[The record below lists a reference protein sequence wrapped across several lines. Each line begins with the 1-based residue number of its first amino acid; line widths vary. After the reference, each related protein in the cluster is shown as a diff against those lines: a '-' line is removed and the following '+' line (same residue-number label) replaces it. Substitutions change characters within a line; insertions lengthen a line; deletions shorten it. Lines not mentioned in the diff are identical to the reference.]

1 MAALAKYFRDTASYI
16 ANPRVSR
23 SKGIVVLLGWTASRM
38 KAVRKFSDI
47 YSELGIPTICVAP
60 SLLQVWLASY
70 GNAKAK
76 KMLKS
81 VEENSEE
88 GSGVVLHLFSGTSNT
103 FLPTFVKH
111 LTDKNSKQHLSGV
124 IFDSGPVSF
133 SIGPGLAGAKL
144 VRQQSVGV
152 GALTYYTSCTTG
164 VVISAVVGRTRRKSM
179 RATLNHPVMLQVPH
193 LYLYSS
199 SDSVV
204 SPEDIED
211 EMKLQVNRGVD
222 VSSHRWH
229 GSEHVR
235 HFLEYPEEYKSQ
247 IDKFMHKS
255 GLLV

>member
-1 MAALAKYFRDTASYI
+1 M
-16 ANPRVSR
+16 
-23 SKGIVVLLGWTASRM
+23 LLGWTASRM
-38 KAVRKFSDI
+38 KTLKKYSDI
-47 YSELGIPTICVAP
+47 YRELGIRSVSVTP
-60 SLLQVWLASY
+60 SLPQVWFASH

-76 KMLKS
+76 KVLKC

-88 GSGVVLHLFSGTSNT
+88 GSGVVLHLFSGSSIT
-103 FLPTFVKH
+103 FLPTFLKH
-111 LTDKNSKQHLSGV
+111 LHLSGI

-133 SIGPGLAGAKL
+133 SIGPGLTAAKL
-144 VRQQSVGV
+144 MRRQGIDVGLL
-152 GALTYYTSCTTG
+152 AYYASCTAG
-164 VVISAVVGRTRRKSM
+164 VMVNVAVGRTRRKSM
-179 RATLNHPVMLQVPH
+179 RAMLDHPAMLQIPQ

-204 SPEDIED
+204 SAEDIED

-222 VSSHRWH
+222 VSSHCWH

-247 IDKFMHKS
+247 VNTFMHKS